1 MTRLVKC
8 AQKGSKHAVSD
19 PVLGKI
25 YRLSS
30 REQGI
35 AISSD
40 MLLVDERDELGMCA
54 FHKDWFTEIKL
65 EDLAELERIIYDI
78 E

>member
-1 MTRLVKC
+1 MTKILKC
-8 AQKGSKHAVSD
+8 TQKGSKHAVSD

-30 REQGI
+30 GEAGL
-35 AISSD
+35 AVSDD
-40 MLLVDERDELGMCA
+40 MLIVDEMDELGMCA